1 MSVASEITRLQSAK
15 AALKTAINAKNDSSH
30 QIDDETLED
39 YAGFVDNISTGGSA
53 TLITKSIT
61 ENGTYDAEDDSA
73 DGYSEVTVN
82 VQPLQEAES
91 KDVNFYDYDGKI
103 LYSYTANEFAQLTE
117 MPANPTH
124 AGLTSQGWNWSLA
137 DAKTQVT
144 AVGACDIG
152 QMYVTDDGKTRL
164 YCHIEDELK
173 SFYFGI
179 APNGTVVI
187 DWGDG
192 SNTDTVTGT
201 SNTTLVNTQHT
212 YSKGGDYVITISVTS
227 GNFSFYSTTS
237 GYHLFCGTTSNV
249 TTSARPYLAFLR
261 KVELGTNAKLG
272 QCAFTYCTNL
282 ETITIPKTIDT
293 ISTRIFE
300 GCYSLRHIT
309 FPKRDSTLFTS
320 IPSYFTKYC
329 YSLKSFSIP
338 TGITSLNTQSLYTVP
353 SLYRFILP
361 TTVTTIAGSA
371 IYTDYALSKL
381 VLPSGVTSIATK
393 AFYGSYGMREYHFKS
408 TTPPT
413 LDNADA
419 FSNMQSDCVIY
430 VPSASLN
437 SYKTASNWNTYASQ
451 MVGE

>member
-1 MSVASEITRLQSAK
+1 MSVASEITRLQNAK

-39 YAGFVDNISTGGSA
+39 YAGFVNNISTGSSS
-53 TLITKSIT
+53 TLVTKSIT
-61 ENGTYDAEDDSA
+61 ANGTYNASNDNA

-82 VQPLQEAES
+82 VQPLQETES

-103 LYSYTANEFAQLTE
+103 LYSYTASEFAQLTAL
-117 MPANPTH
+117 PANPTH
-124 AGLTSQGWNWSLA
+124 TGLASQGWNWTLE

-152 QMYVTDDGKTRL
+152 QMYVTEDEKTRL

-212 YSKGGDYVITISVTS
+212 YSKGGDYVITISVTN

-237 GYHLFCGTTSNV
+237 GYHLFCGTASNV

-261 KVELGTNAKLG
+261 KVELGTNARLG

-282 ETITIPKTIDT
+282 ETITIPKTIDS
-293 ISTRIFE
+293 ISTRTFE

-309 FPKRDSTLFTS
+309 FPKRDSTLFS
-320 IPSYFTKYC
+320 NIPSYFAKYC

-338 TGITSLNTQSLYTVP
+338 TGITSLNTQSLHTVP

-419 FSNMQSDCVIY
+419 FTSIPSSCVIY

-437 SYKTASNWNTYASQ
+437 SYKTASNWSTYASK

>member
-1 MSVASEITRLQSAK
+1 MISTEITRLQSAK
-15 AALKTAINAKNDSSH
+15 AALKTAINSKNDSSH

-53 TLITKSIT
+53 TLITKTIT
-61 ENGTYDAEDDSA
+61 ENGTYDASDDSA

-124 AGLTSQGWNWSLA
+124 AGLISQGWNWTLA

-144 AVGACDIG
+144 SVGACDIG

-164 YCHIEDELK
+164 YCHIEDALK

-187 DWGDG
+187 DWGDE

-212 YSKGGDYVITISVTS
+212 YSKGGDYIITISVTS

-237 GYHLFCGTTSNV
+237 GYHLFCYTTSNV
-249 TTSARPYLAFLR
+249 TTAARPFLAFLR
-261 KVELGTNAKLG
+261 KVELGTNARLG
-272 QCAFTYCTNL
+272 QCSFTYCTNL
-282 ETITIPKTIDT
+282 ETITIPKTIDS

-300 GCYSLRHIT
+300 GCFSLRHVT
-309 FPKRDSTLFTS
+309 FPKRDGTLFSS
-320 IPSYFTKYC
+320 IQSYFAKYC

-338 TGITSLNTQSLYTVP
+338 TGITKFNTQSLYATF
-353 SLYRFILP
+353 SLYRLILP
-361 TTVTTIAGSA
+361 TTVTTISNSA
-371 IYTDYALSKL
+371 LTTDYALSKL
-381 VLPSGVTSIATK
+381 VLPSGVTSIETK
-393 AFYGSYGMREYHFKS
+393 AFSGCYGMREYHFKS

-419 FSNMQSDCVIY
+419 FTDIRSACVIY

-437 SYKTASNWNTYASQ
+437 NYKTASNWSTYASQ

>member
-1 MSVASEITRLQSAK
+1 MISTEITRLQSAK
-15 AALKTAINAKNDSSH
+15 AALKTAINSKNDSSH

-53 TLITKSIT
+53 THITKTIT
-61 ENGTYDAEDDSA
+61 ENGTYDASDDSA

-124 AGLTSQGWNWSLA
+124 AGLISQGWNWTLA

-144 AVGACDIG
+144 SVGACDIG

-164 YCHIEDELK
+164 YCHIEDALK

-187 DWGDG
+187 DWGDE

-212 YSKGGDYVITISVTS
+212 YSKGGDYIITISVTS

-237 GYHLFCGTTSNV
+237 GYHLF
-249 TTSARPYLAFLR
+249 
-261 KVELGTNAKLG
+261 
-272 QCAFTYCTNL
+272 
-282 ETITIPKTIDT
+282 
-293 ISTRIFE
+293 
-300 GCYSLRHIT
+300 
-309 FPKRDSTLFTS
+309 
-320 IPSYFTKYC
+320 
-329 YSLKSFSIP
+329 
-338 TGITSLNTQSLYTVP
+338 
-353 SLYRFILP
+353 
-361 TTVTTIAGSA
+361 
-371 IYTDYALSKL
+371 
-381 VLPSGVTSIATK
+381 
-393 AFYGSYGMREYHFKS
+393 
-408 TTPPT
+408 
-413 LDNADA
+413 
-419 FSNMQSDCVIY
+419 
-430 VPSASLN
+430 
-437 SYKTASNWNTYASQ
+437 
-451 MVGE
+451 